1 MKSNLILFHITFLLL
16 IFSCQKQN
24 HDINFI
30 NGYWEI
36 VSVSKNNKNIKKYP
50 FSNTI
55 DYFEITNDLS
65 GFRKKVKPK
74 IDGDFNV
81 TFHQINFEIEN
92 DKNEILLIYGKGNNF
107 TEKILSLDSLNLRLE
122 NKEGYIFKYKKFNN
136 KNYLNE
142 EK

>member
-1 MKSNLILFHITFLLL
+1 MKNNLILFHITVSLL
-16 IFSCQKQN
+16 IFSCEKQN

-36 VSVSKNNKNIKKYP
+36 VSVSKNNKDLKKYP
-50 FSNTI
+50 FSNSI
-55 DYFEITNDLS
+55 DYFEITNDFS

-92 DKNEILLIYGKGNNF
+92 NKNEILLIYGKGNNF
-107 TEKILSLDSLNLRLE
+107 TEKILLLDSLNLKLE
-122 NKEGYIFKYKKFNN
+122 NKEGYIFKYKKFLN

-142 EK
+142 EE

>member
-1 MKSNLILFHITFLLL
+1 MKNNIILYLITVSLLT
-16 IFSCQKQN
+16 FSCEKQN

-36 VSVSKNNKNIKKYP
+36 VSVSKDNKDLKKYP
-50 FSNTI
+50 FSNSI

-92 DKNEILLIYGKGNNF
+92 NKNEILLIYGKGNNF
-107 TEKILSLDSLNLRLE
+107 TEKILSLDSLNLKLE
-122 NKEGYIFKYKKFNN
+122 NKEGYIFEYKKFYN

>member
-1 MKSNLILFHITFLLL
+1 MKNNLILFYITFSLL

-24 HDINFI
+24 RDINFI

-50 FSNTI
+50 FSNSI
-55 DYFEITNDLS
+55 DYFEITNDFS

-81 TFHQINFEIEN
+81 TLHQINFEIEN
-92 DKNEILLIYGKGNNF
+92 NKNEILLIYGKGNNF
-107 TEKILSLDSLNLRLE
+107 TEKILLLDSLNLKLE
-122 NKEGYIFKYKKFNN
+122 NKEGYIFKYKKFLN

-142 EK
+142 EE

>member
-1 MKSNLILFHITFLLL
+1 MKNNLILFHITFLLL

-55 DYFEITNDLS
+55 DYFELTNDLS
-65 GFRKKVKPK
+65 GF
-74 IDGDFNV
+74 
-81 TFHQINFEIEN
+81 INLESSHA
-92 DKNEILLIYGKGNNF
+92 LL
-107 TEKILSLDSLNLRLE
+107 LRASSFL
-122 NKEGYIFKYKKFNN
+122 
-136 KNYLNE
+136 
-142 EK
+142 

>member
-1 MKSNLILFHITFLLL
+1 MKNKLILFHITVSLI
-16 IFSCQKQN
+16 IFSCKKQN
-24 HDINFI
+24 YNINFI

-36 VSVSKNNKNIKKYP
+36 VSVSKNNMNIKKYP
-50 FSNTI
+50 FSNSV

-74 IDGDFNV
+74 IDGDFNI
-81 TFHQINFEIEN
+81 TLHQINFEIQKN
-92 DKNEILLIYGKGNNF
+92 KNEILLIYGKGKNF
-107 TEKILSLDSLNLRLE
+107 IEKILSLDSLNLKLE
-122 NKEGYIFKYKKFNN
+122 NNEGYIFEYKKFFN

>member
-1 MKSNLILFHITFLLL
+1 MKNNLILFYITFSLL

-24 HDINFI
+24 RDINFI

-50 FSNTI
+50 FSNSI
-55 DYFEITNDLS
+55 DYFEITNDFS

-81 TFHQINFEIEN
+81 TLHQINFEIEN
-92 DKNEILLIYGKGNNF
+92 NKNEILLIYGKGNNF
-107 TEKILSLDSLNLRLE
+107 IEKILSLDSLNLKLE
-122 NKEGYIFKYKKFNN
+122 NKEGYIFEYKKFYN
-136 KNYLNE
+136 KNYLND